1 MDNQKVLI
9 AYATVSGSTEDIAQ
23 EMAKV
28 VRSQGISV
36 DISPASKVG
45 SLETYD
51 TVILGTPIYM
61 GQPRKEIK
69 ELVDREAA
77 VLKTKRVHTFA
88 VSGTIKDGK
97 PETRAMIEGALAP
110 LNEIAGAVS
119 SEVFA
124 GRIRYKSV
132 SLIFRT
138 IAKAMKAEEG
148 DWRDW
153 DAIRA
158 WAGGIAMSQ
167 SVAA

>member
-9 AYATVSGSTEDIAQ
+9 AYATVGGSTEEIAQ
-23 EMAKV
+23 EMAQV
-28 VRSQGISV
+28 VRSGGIRV
-36 DISPASKVG
+36 DVSPASEVG

-51 TVILGTPIYM
+51 AVILGTPIYM

-77 VLKTKRVHTFA
+77 VLKSKSVHTFA

-97 PETRAMIEGALAP
+97 PETRGTIEDALAP
-110 LNEIAGAVS
+110 LNEMVGAVR

-132 SLIFRT
+132 SLLFRT

-153 DAIRA
+153 NAIRA
-158 WAGGIAMSQ
+158 WAGGVAVSQ
-167 SVAA
+167 SVTA